1 MGESILIDRIAQGSD
16 DMVLSQDVIK
26 RFGSIFSGKNLV
38 AHEGRIEVL
47 ADLS

>member
-1 MGESILIDRIAQGSD
+1 MGEAILFDRIAQRAD

-26 RFGSIFSGKNLV
+26 RFGAIFSGKNLV

-47 ADLS
+47 GDLS